1 MSPRLPRHDR
11 HRVSCEMRR
20 SLERL
25 RWRSRLGFSRF
36 RVPGLHGI
44 SLAVLPAE
52 GTMKIRRAAVLTAA
66 LILTLACRPNQ
77 SLEGQARDAKIAT
90 QIKTKLA
97 SQVSASTITSVS
109 VNVTNGVVTLAGP
122 VHSAQESSQIESV
135 ARGVEGVK
143 DVKNA
148 LQVLAPETNVTPA
161 NAAPPPSR

>member
-1 MSPRLPRHDR
+1 
-11 HRVSCEMRR
+11 
-20 SLERL
+20 
-25 RWRSRLGFSRF
+25 
-36 RVPGLHGI
+36 
-44 SLAVLPAE
+44 
-52 GTMKIRRAAVLTAA
+52 MKIRTAVVLGAA
-66 LILTLACRPNQ
+66 LILALACRPNQ
-77 SLEGQARDAKIAT
+77 SLEGQANDAKIAT

-148 LQVLAPETNVTPA
+148 LQILAPETNVTPA